1 MTVALDPR
9 IRGGDDGVVDGPQPA
24 TVFGVERSVCGRRW
38 RARAVDNGDA
48 AAIAERLA
56 LPEIVAR
63 LLAQRGI
70 GLAEVPNFLAPRLRD
85 QLPDPAHLRDMAPAV
100 ERLVR
105 AIQGGERVAVFG
117 DYDVDGATSAA
128 LLLRFFAA
136 VGGHASVYV
145 PDRLREGYGPNTA
158 ALLRLKREGAA
169 VVVTVDCGATAH
181 EPLAAAAQAGLDVIV
196 VDHHVTE
203 PLLPRALAVINP
215 NRLDDDSPHGALAA
229 VGVAFLLVVALNRAL
244 RVAGWYGGRAEPDL
258 RQWLDLVALGT
269 VCDVVPLTGVNR
281 AFVAQGIKV
290 ARQGANPGLRALA
303 AIAEVKEPIG
313 AYHLGFMLGPRVN
326 AGGRVGAADLGARLL
341 ATDDP
346 ALAAELATRLDGH
359 NRERREIEARTLEAA
374 IEAVEAGPQSPALV
388 FAAAEGW
395 HPGVIGIVA
404 ARLKER
410 YERPAC
416 VVALSSTGAEGIGKG
431 SGRSVPGVALGPAV
445 IAARQAGLIINGGG
459 HAMAAGFTVAADR
472 LDELREF
479 LAGRLGD
486 GRGGERPV
494 PELSIDGAL
503 SAAGAVGGLIDH
515 IETLAP
521 FGAANP
527 EPRFAFPGLQV
538 AHVEPVG
545 SLHLRCTLAD
555 PAGSGSGGP
564 ARLKAIAFR
573 VAETPLGAFL
583 ANSRGRAIHVA
594 GHLRRDTYRGG
605 DAVQL
610 VIDDAA
616 SIDG

>member
-1 MTVALDPR
+1 VDHPQVAAFL
-9 IRGGDDGVVDGPQPA
+9 
-24 TVFGVERSVCGRRW
+24 GVERSACGRRW
-38 RARAVDNGDA
+38 RGPAADSGEA
-48 AAIAERLA
+48 AAIAQRLA

-70 GLAEVPNFLAPRLRD
+70 GAFEAPGFLAPRLREF
-85 QLPDPAHLRDMAPAV
+85 LPDPAHLRDMAPAV

-105 AIQGGERVAVFG
+105 AIRDGEKIVVFG

-136 VGGHASVYV
+136 VGGAASVYV
-145 PDRLREGYGPNTA
+145 PDRLREGYGPNA
-158 ALLRLKREGAA
+158 PALLRLKDAGAA

-181 EPLAAAAQAGLDVIV
+181 DALGAAAEAGLDVIV

-203 PLLPRALAVINP
+203 PLLPRALALINP

-244 RVAGWYGGRAEPDL
+244 REAGWYGERPEPDL
-258 RQWLDLVALGT
+258 LQWLDLVALGT

-281 AFVAQGIKV
+281 ALVTQGIKV
-290 ARQGANPGLRALA
+290 ARGAANTGLRALA
-303 AIAEVKEPIG
+303 AVGGVSSPID
-313 AYHLGFMLGPRVN
+313 AYHLGFVLGPRVN

-346 ALAAELATRLDGH
+346 DLAAELAARLDGY
-359 NRERREIEARTLEAA
+359 NKERREIEARTLEAA

-388 FAAAEGW
+388 FVAAEGW

-410 YERPAC
+410 YQRPAC
-416 VVALSSTGAEGIGKG
+416 VVALAAGIGEGGIDGGGIGKG

-445 IAARQAGLIINGGG
+445 IAARQAGLLINGGG

-472 LDELREF
+472 VEPLRAF
-479 LAGRLGD
+479 LAVRLGD

-494 PELSIDGAL
+494 PELAIDAAL

-515 IETLAP
+515 LDALAP

-527 EPRFAFPGLQV
+527 EPRFAFPGVQAV
-538 AHVEPVG
+538 HVEPVG
-545 SLHLRCTLAD
+545 TGHLRCMFAD
-555 PAGSGSGGP
+555 TAGSGEAGP

-573 VAETPLGAFL
+573 AADTPLGAFL
-583 ANSRGRAIHVA
+583 AAARGRAIHVA
-594 GHLRRDTYRGG
+594 GHLRRDDYRGG

-610 VIDDAA
+610 IIDDAA
-616 SIDG
+616 PVG